1 MTTNS
6 NMHISPKG
14 LDLVIHF
21 EGFSETPYLCS
32 AGVPTI
38 GYGSTVY
45 PNGEWVTMDD
55 APVNK
60 HEARGMLLHH
70 MNEHVEPYIRDNVM
84 CDLLQ
89 REFDALAAF
98 VYNLGANNFLNSTML
113 RELNSWNKKKAADE
127 FSRWRMAGGKVSNGL
142 VRRRKSERHLFLTGE
157 LRFFDS

>member
-1 MTTNS
+1 MSTNS
-6 NMHISPKG
+6 NMHTSPKG
-14 LDLVIHF
+14 LDLIIHF

-70 MNEHVEPYIRDNVM
+70 MNLEVEHYIKSSVM
-84 CDLLQ
+84 PNLLQ
-89 REFDALAAF
+89 REFDALASF
-98 VYNLGANNFLNSTML
+98 IYNLGGGNFMSSTML
-113 RELNSWNKKKAADE
+113 DKLNSWDKKGAADE
-127 FSRWRMAGGKVSNGL
+127 FPKWRMAGGKVSNGL

-157 LRFFDS
+157 LKFFME